1 MNVIPKIRLINNTKN
16 IINNITAYKN
26 GIEVLEKAFWRI
38 THDDILMSLI
48 SLFRSVISK
57 KLVLIISSINN
68 KNKKEILTKY
78 LYRWKYTSKMMKKNI
93 SDKEKKIRLKI
104 ILLRQENNRIKILSK
119 FFNKWKSNTLIN
131 KKNSKEVNNNFCYL
145 YSIWYNKMIEN
156 NKIELINNLCVRYI
170 DKQGQKFAK
179 INMRKIFVKYV
190 FKKIRKEAFKPLII
204 KVNIKKLIISTKEVE
219 QIQKNKY
226 LTTIIRK
233 WRFITFVS
241 NLAKKKLK
249 LMYNNLHVSYLDIAD
264 EIFSSPEVMTSK
276 EIKELL
282 KYENLKKSNQINSFF
297 IKELGFNSEESFYK
311 SFGKKNMQ

>member
-1 MNVIPKIRLINNTKN
+1 MNVIPKIRLINNRKN
-16 IINNITAYKN
+16 IINNITSYKN

-38 THDDILMSLI
+38 SHDDILMSLI
-48 SLFRSVISK
+48 SLFRSIISK
-57 KLVLIISSINN
+57 KLVLIISSMNN
-68 KNKKEILTKY
+68 KNKREILTKY
-78 LYRWKYTSKMMKKNI
+78 LYRWKYTSMMIKKSI
-93 SDKEKKIRLKI
+93 SDKEKTIRLKI

-119 FFNKWKSNTLIN
+119 FFNKWKSKTLIN
-131 KKNSKEVNNNFCYL
+131 KKNSKEINNNFCYL
-145 YSIWYNKMIEN
+145 YSIWYNKIIEN
-156 NKIELINNLCVRYI
+156 SKIDLINNLCVRYI

-179 INMRKIFVKYV
+179 INMRKIFVKYI
-190 FKKIRKEAFKPLII
+190 FQKIRKEAFKPLII

-249 LMYNNLHVSYLDIAD
+249 LMYNKLHVSYLDIAD
-264 EIFSSPEVMTSK
+264 EIFNTPEVMTSK
-276 EIKELL
+276 EVKELL

-311 SFGKKNMQ
+311 SCEKKNM